1 MRAVAGGRRK
11 ASFSVEAA
19 WVFGISM
26 LIIYAVIVFSF
37 TLYQETYDYIIGT
50 KADGIDAVKLFR
62 LAQMGE
68 DVLSMAQKGIH

>member
-1 MRAVAGGRRK
+1 
-11 ASFSVEAA
+11 
-19 WVFGISM
+19 M

-68 DVLSMAQKGIH
+68 DVLSMAQKGIR